1 MPDRDCSLATKVSL
15 ALSVLL
21 VGADHAMAYSGPGA
35 GISFSSSAK
44 LLGVFLLAVCLAI
57 LLWPLYALL
66 RWIRRDKH
74 P

>member
-1 MPDRDCSLATKVSL
+1 MPDRDFPTVGKVSL

-21 VGADHAMAYSGPGA
+21 VGTDYAMAYSGPGA

-44 LLGVFLLAVCLAI
+44 LLGAFLLAVCLAI